1 MDTKAK
7 TYRFWKLSGSAAGLL
22 VLLVILVAVNVIVSG
37 MRVRKDLTQEKLY
50 TLTDGTRKV
59 LGKLDRDVTLMFFY
73 TSSAPDV
80 PGPIKQ
86 FAQQVEDLLREYE
99 RVGGGRVMIEKYD
112 PKPDSEEEDLAQRY
126 GVEGQAI
133 SQGGTALYLGIVAS
147 CGDVQATL
155 PVVDPRNEELLEY
168 TITRLVHRVAMP
180 KKPTLGVMS
189 SLPVLGS
196 PMPPMMMPGQRPQQQ
211 PAWAS
216 FRDLQ
221 QDYDV
226 RSIPP
231 TAESIDPGVDALMVV
246 HPKDL
251 SDKTLYAIDQFVLR
265 GGHLLAFVD
274 PFCVSD
280 SASVDPMGGYGGMPK
295 RSSDLGRLFGAW
307 GITYDAGK
315 IVADLKATTPLRGR
329 NNAVEYSPL
338 YLSLRKENLNPDDV
352 MTSPVNTLM
361 MVMAGAF
368 GGDGAEGLKI
378 TPLITTSEQ
387 SALTDAMM
395 AQYDPNAFKRQFK
408 SGQKKLNL
416 AIRVQGKFKTA
427 FPEGKPRE
435 SATDTNAVESA
446 GDHLAQ
452 SVIDGN
458 VILVADVDMLAND
471 FCVQEMNFLGY
482 SAFQPINDN
491 LSLMAN
497 MVDQI
502 AGSSDLMG
510 IRCRGRTFRPFT
522 RVLALEAQAQEQ
534 WLEQEQSIE
543 QRLQDTE
550 RRMGELQQKK
560 DDKQRFVLS
569 PEQAREIEGFK
580 AEVLKNKQELKQVR
594 RNLREGI
601 ESLGMTLKLIN
612 IALVP
617 LCVGLAGIVFW
628 LVRRRKTRTT

>member
-7 TYRFWKLSGSAAGLL
+7 TTRFWKLSGSAVGLI
-22 VLLVILVAVNVIVSG
+22 VLLVILVAVNVIVGSF
-37 MRVRKDLTQEKLY
+37 RARKDLTQEKLY

-59 LGKLDRDVTLMFFY
+59 LGKLDRTVTLMFFY

-86 FAQQVEDLLREYE
+86 FAQQVDDLLREYE
-99 RVGGGRVMIEKYD
+99 MAGGGRVVLEKYD
-112 PKPDSEEEDLAQRY
+112 PKPDSAEEDLAQRH
-126 GVEGQAI
+126 GLEGQAI
-133 SQGGTALYLGIVAS
+133 PQTGTPLYLGVVAT
-147 CGDVQATL
+147 CGDTQASI
-155 PVVDPRNEELLEY
+155 PVIDPRSEELLEY
-168 TITRLVHRVAMP
+168 SLTRLIHRVATA

-196 PMPPMMMPGQRPQQQ
+196 QVPMMMPGQRQPQEA
-211 PAWAS
+211 AWAS

-221 QDYDV
+221 QDYEV
-226 RSIPP
+226 RSIPV
-231 TAESIDPGVDALMVV
+231 TADRIDDSVDALMVV

-251 SDKTLYAIDQFVLR
+251 SEKTLYALDQFVLR

-274 PFCVSD
+274 PFCVAD
-280 SASVDPMGGYGGMPK
+280 SASADPMGGFSMPK
-295 RSSDLGRLFGAW
+295 RSSDLGRLFEAW
-307 GITYDAGK
+307 GVKYDAGK
-315 IVADLKATTPLRGR
+315 IVADLQATTPLRGR
-329 NNAVEYSPL
+329 NNTVEYSPL
-338 YLSLRKENLNPDDV
+338 YLSLRKDNMNKNDV
-352 MTSPVNTLM
+352 MTSPLNTLM

-368 GGDGAEGLKI
+368 TDDAADGLKV

-387 SALTDAMM
+387 SGLTDAMM
-395 AQYDPNAFKRQFK
+395 AQFDPNAFKRQFK
-408 SGQKKLNL
+408 SGLKKLNL

-427 FPEGKPRE
+427 FPEGAPRDPSGDTNDVA
-435 SATDTNAVESA
+435 SATGA
-446 GDHLAQ
+446 HLAQ
-452 SVIDGN
+452 ASTDGN

-491 LSLMAN
+491 VSLMAN
-497 MVDQI
+497 MADQV

-522 RVLALEAQAQEQ
+522 RVLELQAQAQER
-534 WLEQEQSIE
+534 WLAQEQLIE
-543 QRLQDTE
+543 QKLADTE
-550 RRMGELQQKK
+550 QRMAELQRQK

-569 PEQAREIEGFK
+569 PEQAREIERFK
-580 AEVLKNKQELKQVR
+580 AETLKNKQELKQVR

-601 ESLGMTLKLIN
+601 EALGMKVKLIN

-617 LCVGLAGIVFW
+617 LLVGLAGIAYW
-628 LVRRRKTRTT
+628 LVRRLKPRTA

>member
-22 VLLVILVAVNVIVSG
+22 VLLVILVAVNVIVG
-37 MRVRKDLTQEKLY
+37 GFRFRKDLTQEKLY

-59 LGKLDRDVTLMFFY
+59 LGKLDRNVTLMFFY
-73 TSSAPDV
+73 NSSAADV

-99 RVGGGRVMIEKYD
+99 RAGGGRLALEKYD

-126 GVEGQAI
+126 GLEGQAI
-133 SQGGTALYLGIVAS
+133 PQTGTALYLGIVAV
-147 CGDVQATL
+147 CGDTQASI
-155 PVVDPRNEELLEY
+155 PVVDPRSEELLEY
-168 TITRLVHRVAMP
+168 SITRLVHRVATP
-180 KKPTLGVMS
+180 KKPVLGVMS
-189 SLPVLGS
+189 SLPVLGTQ
-196 PMPPMMMPGQRPQQQ
+196 MPMMMPGQRPQQQ
-211 PAWAS
+211 PAWAT

-231 TAESIDPGVDALMVV
+231 TSEQIDADIDALMVV

-251 SDKTLYAIDQFVLR
+251 GEKTLYALDQFVLR

-274 PFCVSD
+274 PFCVAD
-280 SASVDPMGGYGGMPK
+280 SASADPMGGFSMPK
-295 RSSDLGRLFGAW
+295 RSSDLGRLFEAW
-307 GITYDAGK
+307 GVKYDAGK
-315 IVADLKATTPLRGR
+315 IVADLQATTPLRGR

-338 YLSLRKENLNPDDV
+338 YLSLRKNNLNASDV
-352 MTSPVNTLM
+352 MTAPLNNIM

-368 GGDGAEGLKI
+368 TGDAAEGLTV
-378 TPLITTSEQ
+378 TPLVQTSEQ
-387 SALTDAMM
+387 SAFTDAMM
-395 AQYDPNAFKRQFK
+395 AQFDPNAFKRQFK
-408 SGQKKLNL
+408 SGLKKLNL

-427 FPEGKPRE
+427 FPGGAPRE
-435 SATDTNAVESA
+435 NPADTNAVDA
-446 GDHLAQ
+446 AATGHLAEAK
-452 SVIDGN
+452 DPGN

-471 FCVQEMNFLGY
+471 FSVQELNFFGY

-491 LSLMAN
+491 VNMMAN
-497 MVDQI
+497 MADQV

-522 RVLALEAQAQEQ
+522 RVLALQAQAQER
-534 WLEQEQSIE
+534 WLEQEQAIQ

-550 RRMGELQQKK
+550 QRMGELQRKK

-569 PEQAREIEGFK
+569 PEQSREIERFK
-580 AEVLKNKQELKQVR
+580 QEVLKYKQELKQVR

-601 ESLGMTLKLIN
+601 EALGMQIKFIN
-612 IALVP
+612 IALMP
-617 LCVGLAGIVFW
+617 LLVGVAGIVFW
-628 LVRRRKTRTT
+628 LIRRRRTRMA